1 MTIEKQIINVMEKS
15 FEIKNINEN
24 STNENTENW
33 DSLSFLILI
42 VSLEKE
48 FKISF
53 KPEEL
58 VDLNS
63 FVKIKSAITAKLY

>member
-63 FVKIKSAITAKLY
+63 FVKIKLAITAKLY

>member
-1 MTIEKQIINVMEKS
+1 MTIEEQIINVMEQS
-15 FEIKNINEN
+15 FEIKNINKN

-53 KPEEL
+53 TPEEL

-63 FVKIKSAITAKLY
+63 FVKIKLAITGKLF